1 MIDQEERTARTR
13 PESLAAVRLLQGVV
27 YSSDAKAWDQV
38 LTCRSN
44 LEDYFGR
51 IGLVLVVAEDD
62 GLAYLRQ
69 RSDEERDADGDSLPR
84 LIRRAPLTFEVTL
97 LCVILRDELRR
108 FENEDLD
115 NTRPTITL
123 ESLLPMWKSMQ
134 PTKYDDVKCR
144 ETLASTMRKLEQMAF
159 VQKFGGDDE
168 YEIRMVLKARLPLE
182 LLDDLRDQMKRFME
196 SQS

>member
-1 MIDQEERTARTR
+1 MIDQEVRAARTR

-38 LTCRSN
+38 LIYRSN

-69 RSDEERDADGDSLPR
+69 RSDDERDADGDSLPR
-84 LIRRAPLTFEVTL
+84 LLRRTPLTYDVTL

-115 NTRPTITL
+115 NTRPTVAL
-123 ESLLPMWKSMQ
+123 DSLFPMWKSMQ

-159 VQKFGGDDE
+159 LQKFGGDEE
-168 YEIRMVLKARLPLE
+168 YEIRMVLKARLPIE
-182 LLDDLRDQMKRFME
+182 LLGDLRNQMKGFIE